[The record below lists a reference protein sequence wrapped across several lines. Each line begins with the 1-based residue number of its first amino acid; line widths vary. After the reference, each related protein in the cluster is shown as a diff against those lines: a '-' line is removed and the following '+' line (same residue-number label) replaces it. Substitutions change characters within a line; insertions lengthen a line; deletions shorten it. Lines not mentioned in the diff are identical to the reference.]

1 MILLFLA
8 GAATELLIFA
18 WTRLTA
24 ERKLRRV
31 PLLAVT
37 AAEYALW
44 ALVVRKIV
52 LEGSWAVLA
61 YALGGLSGVFL
72 ATLLPVARGLDKH
85 GS

>member
-44 ALVVRKIV
+44 GLVVRQIV
-52 LEGSWAVLA
+52 LEGWESVLV
-61 YALGGLSGVFL
+61 YALGGLAGVFI
-72 ATLLPVARGLDKH
+72 ATLLPVANSRL
-85 GS
+85 